1 MYKNYIFDLYGTL
14 VDINTNEKKKYLW
27 EKMAD
32 FYGFYGAIYTAKEL
46 KSEYERLCISYD
58 DKITDVLYSEIEIE
72 DVFHELFI
80 QKGVEAYEEL
90 AIHAG
95 QMFRILSTKYLKLY
109 EGVIDLLET
118 LKKKNKRIYLLSN
131 AQEIFTLPEME
142 YLGIIDYFDGIII
155 SSTEQCRKPDTTF
168 YNVLFN
174 KFLIQKCESI
184 MIGND
189 FINDIKGAYDA
200 GLDSLYIHSNLSPE
214 ITDKLYSNYTIMD
227 GNVKKIKDLII
238 K

>member
-1 MYKNYIFDLYGTL
+1 MYKNYVFDLYGTL
-14 VDINTNEKKKYLW
+14 VDINTNENKVFLW
-27 EKMAD
+27 QKMAD
-32 FYGFYGAIYTAKEL
+32 FYGFYGAIYKPQEL
-46 KSEYERLCISYD
+46 KAEYKRLCEAEEE
-58 DKITDVLYSEIEIE
+58 KITGVLYSEIQIE
-72 DVFHELFI
+72 DVFLQLFL
-80 QKGVEAYEEL
+80 QKGVDAYEDL

-109 EGVIDLLET
+109 DGVIDLLET
-118 LKKKNKRIYLLSN
+118 LKDKGKRIYLLSN

-142 YLGIIDYFDGIII
+142 YLGIKSYFDGVII
-155 SSTEQCRKPDTTF
+155 SSTEGCRKPDSQF

-174 KFLIQKCESI
+174 KFLLQKSESI

-189 FINDIKGAYDA
+189 YINDIKGAYDV

-214 ITDKLYSNYTIMD
+214 IEDKLYSTYSIMD
-227 GNVKKIKDLII
+227 GNVKKIKELII